1 MNPLVPPTLHTAAR
15 PASPLPLPF
24 GLPSVHQGETSVSL
38 MDSHSDAIRESHA
51 RCQGFGLTHRD
62 RLDFSAEALADFKL
76 AQERCARLQ
85 AQALPVME
93 MLLDQVAG
101 TSNVVCLADDKGT
114 ILMSAG
120 RGSSIEFAERVALRP
135 GVSWAEAAKGTNA
148 VGTALVAESD
158 VFVHANEHFVQSN
171 QILTCAAS
179 PIMDHSGGV
188 IGVLDVTGDQHAFH
202 PHTMA
207 LVKVAARTIENYW
220 FCDNFSRNLRL
231 HFHSQPEL
239 IGTIV
244 EGVIA
249 LGVDGKILGI
259 NRAGLK
265 LLGASSA
272 AVRIQGLRVMLGLS
286 FGELMDRL
294 RTTSFA
300 PFKMHL
306 PSGHVLYARG
316 QCSNASFSQLFSF
329 NDSPPSQDTSNTPNL
344 ANRAH
349 GLPKSNSAALEVAA
363 LASQKQTKAS
373 HGPELNDLAKDDTQ
387 MRAVVDKVRR
397 VLDRDIPVLILGDT
411 GTGKE
416 FLACALHKASQRRE
430 HTFVA
435 VNCASIPEAL
445 IESELFGYEE
455 GAFTGAKRRGAP
467 GKLLQ
472 AHGGTLFLDEIGDM
486 PLAMQARLLRVLQ
499 ERKVVPLG
507 GHKAHDV
514 DISLVCATHRNLRKM
529 MEQGEF
535 REDLYYRING
545 LAVKLPR
552 LCERTDLRALCQQ
565 MLKTLSPSHALR
577 MSDDLLLDFEGYTWP
592 GNLRQLHNVLRTA
605 TVMAGTDQQITRI
618 HLSDDFVEDLVQ
630 ARCARKAVT
639 LNSRQSTDTPVNTAA
654 TAFATFATAPGSAL
668 QDLELE
674 SIRNALQA
682 CKGNVSMAAKQL
694 NISRNTIYRKLKP
707 SAIDQTLPH

>member
-1 MNPLVPPTLHTAAR
+1 MNPLVPPTSHAAAR
-15 PASPLPLPF
+15 SASPLLPPF
-24 GLPSVHQGETSVSL
+24 GLPSVHRGETSVSL
-38 MDSHSDAIRESHA
+38 MDSHTDAIRESHE

-62 RLDFSAEALADFKL
+62 RLDFSAEALADFKV

-239 IGTIV
+239 IGTMV

-249 LGVDGKILGI
+249 LGADGKILGI

-294 RTTSFA
+294 RTTSLA

-306 PSGHVLYARG
+306 PSGQVLYARG
-316 QCSNASFSQLFSF
+316 HCSNASFAPLFSF
-329 NDSPPSQDTSNTPNL
+329 NDMHPSQDTAHAPHL
-344 ANRAH
+344 ASGLLKPSGSASETSTLLAH
-349 GLPKSNSAALEVAA
+349 KLPKAPN
-363 LASQKQTKAS
+363 
-373 HGPELNDLAKDDTQ
+373 GPELNDLAKDDAQ

-416 FLACALHKASQRRE
+416 FLACALHQASQRRE
-430 HTFVA
+430 HAFVA
-435 VNCASIPEAL
+435 VNCASIPETL

-514 DISLVCATHRNLRKM
+514 DISLVCATHRNLREM
-529 MEQGEF
+529 MEQGQF

-565 MLKTLSPSHALR
+565 LLKTLSPNHALR
-577 MSDDLLLDFEGYTWP
+577 ISDDLLLDFEDYTWP

-630 ARCARKAVT
+630 ARYARKTVA
-639 LNSRQSTDTPVNTAA
+639 LDSRQPTDTPVSTTA
-654 TAFATFATAPGSAL
+654 TAFATVATAPGRAL

-682 CKGNVSMAAKQL
+682 CKGNVSLAAKQL

-707 SAIDQTLPH
+707 SAIDVTLPH